1 MKFVQIVCL
10 IGLGLFFSTPA
21 HADSLTLEE
30 YLAEVGVT
38 NPSIESAGFR
48 AKALENRIDPAG
60 ALDDPFIAAG
70 IDEVPFGG
78 GSEYVMR
85 YQVSQAIPFPGKLA
99 AKAAIARDKA
109 HSARSDAETLN
120 REVQVLAT
128 QVFFRAYYNQ
138 KALELNGKLK
148 DIIDGTIASTKSR
161 YETGDEG
168 HHELLL
174 AKIELSTLDV
184 DELRL
189 KREEKTL
196 QAIINELR
204 GAPVEESLAPLAVE
218 FSSRDLGEGDLPSL
232 PNQPELRSLDSFVA
246 QAEKEEHLAR
256 LAYYPD
262 FVIQGMAM
270 DPGPDMMDARSN
282 WGVMVGV
289 NIPIYAGRKQSGLLR
304 AAKNDREAA
313 IRERSSLENRLH
325 TELLSAREQFKTARD
340 TAELYKNTVIP
351 TTNLAVK
358 NAKSSYAAGRLP
370 LGDYL
375 DTLKAQRTQE
385 LEYLAAQIDVELS
398 RTRLRELL
406 SAPPL
411 LRLAPAKPSLF
422 GGAGMGGGM
431 ASDTVNM
438 GQGMSGPTRKSRAS
452 SGPGDSG
459 SSGMGGM

>member
-1 MKFVQIVCL
+1 MKFVQIVGL
-10 IGLGLFFSTPA
+10 IGLCLFFSSPV
-21 HADSLTLEE
+21 HANSLTLEE
-30 YLAEVGVT
+30 YLAEVGRA

-48 AKALENRIDPAG
+48 ARAFENRIDPAG
-60 ALDDPFIAAG
+60 TLDDPFIAAG
-70 IDEVPFGG
+70 VDEVPFGG

-85 YQVSQAIPFPGKLA
+85 YQISQAIPFPGKLA
-99 AKAAIARDKA
+99 TKAAIARDKA
-109 HSARSDAETLN
+109 RSARSDAETLN
-120 REVQVLAT
+120 REVRVLAT

-138 KALELNGKLK
+138 KAIELNSKLK
-148 DIIDGTIASTKSR
+148 NIIDGTIASTKSR

-189 KREEKTL
+189 EREGKTL

-204 GAPVEESLAPLAVE
+204 GKPAEELLAPLAVE
-218 FSSRDLGEGDLPSL
+218 FFNRDMEESDLPSL
-232 PNQPELRSLDSFVA
+232 PNQPELQSLDSFVT
-246 QAEKEEHLAR
+246 QAEKEEKLAR

-289 NIPIYAGRKQSGLLR
+289 NIPIYASRKQSGLLR

-313 IRERSSLENRLH
+313 IREKSTLENRLN
-325 TELLSAREQFKTARD
+325 TEILSAREQFKTARD

-351 TTNLAVK
+351 TTDLAVK

-385 LEYLAAQIDVELS
+385 LEYLAARIDVELS

-422 GGAGMGGGM
+422 GGKGMDGGMG
-431 ASDTVNM
+431 SDTVNM
-438 GQGMSGPTRKSRAS
+438 GEGMSGPTRKSRAS
-452 SGPGDSG
+452 SGPGGSS

>member
-1 MKFVQIVCL
+1 MKFMQIVCL
-10 IGLGLFFSTPA
+10 IGLGLFFSNPA
-21 HADSLTLEE
+21 YADSLTLEE
-30 YLAEVGVT
+30 YLAAVEKA

-48 AKALENRIDPAG
+48 AMALENRIDPAG
-60 ALDDPFIAAG
+60 ALEDPFIAAG

-85 YQVSQAIPFPGKLA
+85 YQISQAIPFPGKLA
-99 AKAAIARDKA
+99 AKAAIAKDKA

-120 REVQVLAT
+120 REVRVLAT

-148 DIIDGTIASTKSR
+148 NIIDGTIASTKSR
-161 YETGDEG
+161 YQTGDEG

-204 GAPVEESLAPLAVE
+204 GAPAEESLAPLAVA
-218 FSSRDLGEGDLPSL
+218 FSGRDMEESDLPLL

-246 QAEKEEHLAR
+246 QAEKEEHLAK

-270 DPGPDMMDARSN
+270 DPGPDMMDAHSN

-325 TELLSAREQFKTARD
+325 TELLSAREQFRTARD
-340 TAELYKNTVIP
+340 TAELYKSTVIP

-358 NAKSSYAAGRLP
+358 NAKSSYAAGRLK
-370 LGDYL
+370 LDDYL

-422 GGAGMGGGM
+422 GGADMGGGM